1 MAKFCPECAHPII
14 DSKSQFCPKCGVKF
28 PIICPGC
35 AHPIMV
41 DNSQFCPKCG
51 TRLPVTSPEVQPPA
65 ARPTTVQ
72 QPSYPT
78 YTPPLNSGPS
88 SSQTPAPQQQNSI
101 TDSLTKKRSAGEW
114 IAICCGGIILL
125 VIVSALLTGMS
136 DGIRSSTSKDVIS
149 TQDLGSMALTINDMP
164 TGWRTERSPVIGA
177 DTYSCKFDRVVGL
190 TVYFV
195 YLDIFKY
202 PTVESAKTAYQS
214 DKAKIT
220 KYKVE
225 SVSLGNEGYGYVDN
239 QASNVVFRKGNII
252 VKTLYSESSIG
263 GFSPYIS
270 ISDSKNYA
278 KIVADRIN

>member
-1 MAKFCPECAHPII
+1 MVKYCPECAHPII

-51 TRLPVTSPEVQPPA
+51 TKLPVTSPEVQPPA
-65 ARPTTVQ
+65 ARPATVQ
-72 QPSYPT
+72 QPNYPT
-78 YTPPLNSGPS
+78 YIPPLSSGPS

-125 VIVSALLTGMS
+125 VIVSAVLTGMS

-149 TQDLGSMALTINDMP
+149 TQDLSSMALTINDLP
-164 TGWRTERSPVIGA
+164 TGWTVSEPAAFKNGNFSVN
-177 DTYSCKFDRVVGL
+177 FMRVAGFSG
-190 TVYFV
+190 YFV

-220 KYKVE
+220 QYKVE
-225 SVSLGNEGYGYVDN
+225 SVYLGNEGYGYVDN

-263 GFSPYIS
+263 GFSSSLS
-270 ISDSKNYA
+270 ISDSKDYA
-278 KIVADRIN
+278 KIVDGRIN